1 MADDVRIDKWLWAVR
16 IYKTRTQASE
26 ACKTGKVI
34 IDGIAVKAS
43 RNLKIGD
50 EIAVHQNPLK
60 RKIKVKAFLNNR
72 VSAKLAVDYV
82 EDLTPA
88 EEYERVQMIRDLNW
102 ERRPRG
108 TGRPTKQDRRQIDD
122 LKDTSGKNEK

>member
-16 IYKTRTQASE
+16 IYKTRSMATE
-26 ACKTGKVI
+26 ACKTGRVK
-34 IDGIAVKAS
+34 IDDQAVKAS

-50 EIAVHQNPLK
+50 VIAIHQNPLNK
-60 RKIKVKAFLNNR
+60 VVKVKAFLTNR
-72 VSAKLAVDYV
+72 VSAKLVVDYL
-82 EDLTPA
+82 EDLTSP

-108 TGRPTKQDRRQIDD
+108 LGRPTKQDRRQIDE
-122 LKDTSGKNEK
+122 LKSYGEV

>member
-1 MADDVRIDKWLWAVR
+1 MAEDVRIDKWLWAVR
-16 IYKTRTQASE
+16 VYKTRSLATE
-26 ACKTGKVI
+26 ACKNGRVK
-34 IDGIAVKAS
+34 IDDQPVKAS

-50 EIAVHQNPLK
+50 VLAIHQNPLN
-60 RKIKVKAFLNNR
+60 KIVKVKAFLTNR
-72 VSAKLAVDYV
+72 VSAKLVVDYL

-108 TGRPTKQDRRQIDD
+108 LGRPTKQDRRQIDE
-122 LKDTSGKNEK
+122 LKDYGEA

>member
-1 MADDVRIDKWLWAVR
+1 MAEDVRIDKWLWAVR
-16 IYKTRTQASE
+16 VYKTRSLATE
-26 ACKTGKVI
+26 ACKNGRIK
-34 IDGIAVKAS
+34 IDDQPVKAS

-50 EIAVHQNPLK
+50 VIAIHQNPLN
-60 RKIKVKAFLNNR
+60 KIVKVKAFLTNR
-72 VSAKLAVDYV
+72 VSAKLVVDYL

-108 TGRPTKQDRRQIDD
+108 LGRPTKQDRRQIDE
-122 LKDTSGKNEK
+122 LKGFGEV

>member
-1 MADDVRIDKWLWAVR
+1 MAEDVRIDKWLWAVR
-16 IYKTRTQASE
+16 VYKTRSLATE
-26 ACKTGKVI
+26 ACKNGRVK
-34 IDGIAVKAS
+34 IDDQPVKAS

-50 EIAVHQNPLK
+50 VIAIHQNPLNK
-60 RKIKVKAFLNNR
+60 VVKVKAFLTNR
-72 VSAKLAVDYV
+72 VSAKLVVDYL

-108 TGRPTKQDRRQIDD
+108 LGRPTKQDRRQIDE
-122 LKDTSGKNEK
+122 LKDYGEA